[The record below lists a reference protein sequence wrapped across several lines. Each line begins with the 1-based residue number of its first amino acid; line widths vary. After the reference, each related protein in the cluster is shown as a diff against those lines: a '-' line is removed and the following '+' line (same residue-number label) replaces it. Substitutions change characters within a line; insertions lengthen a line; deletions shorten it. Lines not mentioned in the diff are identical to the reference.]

1 MLSYVC
7 QEVSEYEDG
16 PYPKN
21 VWPPSH
27 LCGSYW
33 KNFQS
38 WMCMIFRFLSQQIWH
53 CTSKYKTLFPKQ
65 TPRNSSNL
73 LPVKN
78 SDIHPAP
85 LSEKKECI
93 FHFMN
98 WKCTSFQVYVS
109 FISFFFRFVQN
120 NLSIYVSS
128 IDQAQWIGCLI

>member
-1 MLSYVC
+1 MSLSPHYALLTCALVS
-7 QEVSEYEDG
+7 VKRSEYEDG

-38 WMCMIFRFLSQQIWH
+38 WMCTIFQFLSQQIWH

-109 FISFFFRFVQN
+109 FISFFSGLFKIICQFM
-120 NLSIYVSS
+120 L
-128 IDQAQWIGCLI
+128 AL